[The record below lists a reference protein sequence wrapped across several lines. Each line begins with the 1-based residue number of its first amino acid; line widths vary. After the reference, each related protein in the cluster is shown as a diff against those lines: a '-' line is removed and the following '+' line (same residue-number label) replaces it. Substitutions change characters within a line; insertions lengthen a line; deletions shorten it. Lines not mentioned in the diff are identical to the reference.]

1 MNWKLFFSL
10 LLSYSVLPLSAE
22 ISGSVTDTDNNPISY
37 ANVAL
42 YSLPDSVLIAGTIT
56 DETGHFS
63 LINEMNSNA
72 IIKISFIGYQ
82 TQTLPAH
89 PKLQVCLQPDT
100 TMLDE
105 VVVKG
110 TLPQVRL
117 RDDAL
122 VTSVQN
128 SVLSKAG
135 TANDV
140 LKRLPAITGDKGDFT
155 VLGKGKAK
163 IYINNRE
170 LRDESEL
177 DNLSSTDI
185 KEVEV
190 VHNPGA
196 RYDASVKAVIRIYT
210 VRKMGDGFS
219 FDLRSSYLQTENTD
233 LRNLLNMNYRHKGWD
248 FFGTLRYERY
258 AYKQD
263 SRIEQKT
270 FVDTLWTQNNK
281 LIVEGIGNILTTIAG
296 LNYEISPTHYVGIK
310 YSTSCFPGKKNGMK
324 STTHSDV
331 YADGVF
337 YDKWLSIDDKRS
349 SNTPAHRMNLY
360 YNGSFGKLTVDL
372 NADYFRRKQSSEST
386 ITETSEEFDNRTITS
401 ENRLDNRMFASKLVL
416 SYPVLGGKLSFGN
429 EYTNTKRDDEY
440 MTDISMIP
448 SSNTTIREQN
458 GSFFAEYARQIA
470 IGQFTAGLRYEN
482 VHSDYFN
489 NDVKIDEQSR
499 NYSQWFPNFSF
510 STKVNDAQLQLSY
523 TAKTARPYY
532 NQLRSSILYV
542 NRFTMQTG
550 NPFLKHAIIHD
561 ATLIGSWKF
570 IQLMVSYKHKKDAIV
585 NWTEQMEEN
594 PAVSLVTLHNLE
606 KLPSLTTFLTVSPK
620 FGIWSPQASAGFIKQ
635 WLAVNSNGKE
645 IKMNRPVP
653 VASFNNS
660 FTLPKGFILTL
671 DSRFQG
677 KGDNLNLYLSENQF
691 VLNAGITKSFLD
703 DRLSVILKG
712 HDLLH
717 KQIMGTTI
725 FNEKI
730 EIYQFNRWDTREL
743 ELTVRFKFN
752 NGQNRYK
759 GIGAGENEIN
769 RMG

>member
-1 MNWKLFFSL
+1 MSWKLFFSL
-10 LLSYSVLPLSAE
+10 LLCSFVLPLSAQ
-22 ISGSVTDTDNNPISY
+22 IKGTVTDTDNNPIGY

-56 DETGHFS
+56 NETGQFS
-63 LINEMNSNA
+63 LTNEINSDA
-72 IIKISFIGYQ
+72 IVKISFIGYQ
-82 TQTLPAH
+82 PQILPAR
-89 PKLQVCLQPDT
+89 PEQQIYLQPDT

-105 VVVKG
+105 LVVKG

-140 LKRLPAITGDKGDFT
+140 LKRLPAVTGDKGDFT

-177 DNLSSTDI
+177 DNLSSADI
-185 KEVEV
+185 KEVEI

-210 VRKMGDGFS
+210 VRKTGDGFG
-219 FDLRSSYLQTENTD
+219 FDLRSTYLQTENTD
-233 LRNLLNMNYRHKGWD
+233 LREQLNLNYRHKGWD
-248 FFGTLRYERY
+248 IFGTLKYERY
-258 AYKQD
+258 AYIQD

-270 FVDTLWTQNNK
+270 FADTLWTQNNK
-281 LIVEGIGNILTTIAG
+281 MDIDGIGNILTGIVG
-296 LNYEISPTHYVGIK
+296 LNYEISPVHYVGMK
-310 YSTSCFPGKKNGMK
+310 YTRASFPGKNGMK

-331 YADGVF
+331 YADGAF
-337 YDKWLSIDDKRS
+337 YDKWLSIDDNRS
-349 SNTPAHRMNLY
+349 ANIPAHRMNLY

-372 NADYFRRKQSSEST
+372 NTDYFRRKQSSESV

-401 ENRLDNRMFASKLVL
+401 ENNLDNRLFASRLVL
-416 SYPVLGGKLSFGN
+416 SYPVLGGKVSFGN
-429 EYTNTKRDDEY
+429 EYTNTRRDDEY

-448 SSNTTIREQN
+448 SSYTTIREQN
-458 GSFFAEYARQIA
+458 GSFFAEYSRPVSV
-470 IGQFTAGLRYEN
+470 GRFTAGLRYEN
-482 VHSDYFN
+482 VRSDYFN

-510 STKVNDAQLQLSY
+510 ATSIKDAQLQLSY

-532 NQLRSSILYV
+532 HQLRSNVLYV
-542 NRFTMQTG
+542 NRFTLESG
-550 NPFLKHAIIHD
+550 NPFLRHEVIHD
-561 ATLIGSWKF
+561 ATLTGSWKF
-570 IQLMVSYKHKKDAIV
+570 IQLMMSYKNEKDAIIV
-585 NWTEQMEEN
+585 WTEQMEEN
-594 PAVSLVTLHNLE
+594 PAVSLVTLRNLE
-606 KLPSLTTFLTVSPK
+606 KLPSLTAFLTVSPK

-635 WLAVNSNGKE
+635 WLTISSNSKPVNMSSP
-645 IKMNRPVP
+645 MPV
-653 VASFNNS
+653 VSLNNS

-671 DSRFQG
+671 DTRFQG
-677 KGDNLNLYLSENQF
+677 KGHNHNLYLSENQF
-691 VLNAGITKSFLD
+691 ILNAGITKSFMND
-703 DRLSVILKG
+703 QLSVVLKG
-712 HDLLH
+712 HDLLNR
-717 KQIMGTTI
+717 QITGVT
-725 FNEKI
+725 FYNEKM

-743 ELTVRFKFN
+743 ELTLRYKFN
-752 NGQNRYK
+752 TGQNRYK
-759 GIGAGENEIN
+759 GTGAGENEIS
-769 RMG
+769 RMR